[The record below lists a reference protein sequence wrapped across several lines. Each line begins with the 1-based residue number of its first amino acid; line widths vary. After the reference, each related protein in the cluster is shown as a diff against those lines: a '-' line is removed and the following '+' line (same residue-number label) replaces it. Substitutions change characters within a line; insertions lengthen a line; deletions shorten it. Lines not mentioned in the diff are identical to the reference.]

1 MSQMYAFKINIKY
14 SMYFIHIFFF
24 FNFMKIIKSSKNY
37 EYDINCQK
45 QTKHLPILRMTAL
58 GFWGRPEVSGTAA

>member
-1 MSQMYAFKINIKY
+1 
-14 SMYFIHIFFF
+14 
-24 FNFMKIIKSSKNY
+24 MKIIKSSKNY
-37 EYDINCQK
+37 EYNINCQK